1 MRRTLLVIAAA
12 GAIAAT
18 ALVITQTQPSS
29 AQPPAGASTPV
40 NGNGFGRTPSTSL
53 PVSQV
58 VLFSS
63 GVGYFQ
69 REGQVEGEARV
80 NLSFADSDVNDL
92 LKSLILQ
99 DMGGGKVT
107 AIGYDSHDP
116 IDKTLKSF
124 ALDLTGNPSFGQILN
139 QARGEKIEVT
149 MQQTS
154 TAQPGTLTGVVVG
167 MEARKGKNG
176 EHEVELLNVLCAEG
190 MRGISLDQIQRVRFL
205 NPVLD
210 SEFRRALEVLA
221 SSHDAQKKE
230 VSLSF
235 KGEGKRSVRVGY
247 VVESPIWKTSYRLV
261 QHKDGSLYLQGWA
274 AVENTTGEDWSN
286 VRMVLVSGRP
296 ISFQMDMY
304 QPLYIPRP
312 TVELE
317 RFASLRPPTYNGSLG
332 NNEFNNVGGQ
342 NINPMQMQAFNPMFF
357 NRYQNPMGNGQFF
370 ALNQMNQV
378 NNNPNLKLTYAELQ
392 QRREQQKQV
401 VDQARKMGSAIA
413 MDPRQGVASLATAEE
428 AGDYF
433 QYAIDERVSL
443 PRQKSALLPILDEKV
458 SGKRVSIFNETVH
471 TKFPLLGMKFKNS
484 AKHLTQGPITVYDGG
499 TYAGDA
505 RIMDLQPNEERL
517 ISYAV
522 DLGTEVKAEAK
533 SAPEQLVSVKLIKGV
548 AQTSSKLRQT
558 KTYLVRNRSE
568 HDRMLI
574 VEHPIST
581 DWKLV
586 TPEKAD
592 DRSRDVYRFEV
603 PVPAGKTVSFP
614 VVEERTRVDRVAL
627 SSTDDRTV
635 KIFLTTSASSPAVKE
650 AVTKAVAL
658 RTQRATTERDRVHLE
673 QQLKGI
679 TDDQAR
685 LRANLEK
692 VPPTSEAYKR
702 YLEKFD
708 KQETEIEKLQMQI
721 QEKKDA
727 EKKQL
732 AEYEDFLINLSVE

>member
-1 MRRTLLVIAAA
+1 MQRMLLVVVAA

-18 ALVITQTQPSS
+18 ALVISQTPPSP
-29 AQPPAGASTPV
+29 AQPPAGTPTPV
-40 NGNGFGRTPSTSL
+40 NGNGFGRTPTTAL

-69 REGQVEGEARV
+69 REGQIEGEARV
-80 NLSFADSDVNDL
+80 HLSFADSDVNDL

-99 DMGGGKVT
+99 DLGGGKVT

-139 QARGEKIEVT
+139 QARGEKVEVT

-167 MEARKGKNG
+167 MEVRKGKQG

-230 VSLSF
+230 VSLNF
-235 KGEGKRSVRVGY
+235 KGEGKRGVRVGY

-274 AVENTTGEDWSN
+274 AVENTTGEDWNN

-332 NNEFNNVGGQ
+332 NNDINNSGGQ
-342 NINPMQMQAFNPMFF
+342 NINQMQMQALNNPAFF
-357 NRYQNPMGNGQFF
+357 NRYQVPMGN
-370 ALNQMNQV
+370 NQLLFNPMNQA
-378 NNNPNLKLTYAELQ
+378 NNANSKLTYAELQ
-392 QRREQQKQV
+392 QRREQQRQV
-401 VDQARKMGSAIA
+401 MDQARKMGSAIA

-433 QYAIDERVSL
+433 QYVIDERVSL

-458 SGKRVSIFNETVH
+458 SGKRVSIFNESVH
-471 TKFPLLGMKFKNS
+471 AKFPLLGMKFKNS
-484 AKHLTQGPITVYDGG
+484 SNQHLTQGPITVYDGG

-533 SAPEQLVSVKLIKGV
+533 SAPEQLVSVKLVKGV
-548 AQTSSKLRQT
+548 TLASSKLRQT

-568 HDRMLI
+568 HARTLI

-614 VVEERTRVDRVAL
+614 VVEERTRLDRVAL
-627 SSTDDRTV
+627 SSSDDRTV
-635 KIFLTTSASSPAVKE
+635 KVFLTSSASSPAVKE

-658 RTQRATTERDRVHLE
+658 RTQRVATERDRVHLE

-708 KQETEIEKLQMQI
+708 KQETEIEKLQTQI
-721 QEKKDA
+721 QEKKEA

-732 AEYEDFLINLSVE
+732 AEYEDFLSNLSVE